1 MTKSLMVL
9 GTASNAGKSLLTA
22 GLCRIFR
29 QDGLSAAPFKAQNM
43 ALNSF
48 ITREGLEIGR
58 AQAMQAEAA
67 GIEPTS
73 DMNPILLK
81 PMTDV
86 GCQVIVDGEVYCNT
100 DAVGYY
106 AQKKEV
112 AARALAAFERLAAKH
127 DVIVLEGAGSPAEIN
142 LRDNDIVNLAM
153 ARAAGAPCLLAGD
166 IDRGGVFASIAG
178 TQLLLTEDER
188 ALLKGIVINKFR
200 GDVTLLEP
208 GLRMIEEITKIPV
221 VGVVPYMRV
230 DIDDEDSLTE
240 HLRGRSAKDEGR
252 DVAVVRLPHL
262 SNFTDFAALE
272 RMDGV
277 RVRYVERAADLGSP
291 DLIVLPGTKNTMGD
305 LRVIRENGLEAA
317 ILARNA
323 AGTPVFG
330 VCGGYQMLGEML
342 SDPCGVEGGGEMPG
356 MGLLPMRTVFSE
368 RKTRTRVS
376 GAIRPLDG
384 GPFASMS
391 GRAIEGYEIHMGE
404 TTGSAPPF
412 ADITDAVTGAAS
424 ADGAVLEN
432 VAGTYVHGVFDAL
445 VPGYDAY
452 RASQYDLL
460 ADTLRA
466 NLDMDLIYEIMN
478 KGV

>member
-1 MTKSLMVL
+1 MML
-9 GTASNAGKSLLTA
+9 GTASNAGKSLLAA

-29 QDGLSAAPFKAQNM
+29 QDGLSVAPFKAQNM

-73 DMNPILLK
+73 DMNPVLLK

-86 GCQVIVDGEVYCNT
+86 GCQVVVDGEVYCNT
-100 DAVGYY
+100 DAVGYH
-106 AQKKEV
+106 ALKQEV
-112 AARALAAFERLAAKH
+112 AARALAAYERLAAKY

-142 LRDNDIVNLAM
+142 LREGDIVNLAM

-178 TQLLLTEDER
+178 TQLLLPEDER

-330 VCGGYQMLGEML
+330 VCGGYQMLGEVL

-376 GAIRPLDG
+376 GTIRPPAAPDS
-384 GPFASMS
+384 PFAPLS

-404 TTGSAPPF
+404 TTGDAPPF
-412 ADITDAVTGAAS
+412 ADITDTVTGARGS
-424 ADGAVLEN
+424 DGAALWN

-466 NLDMDLIYEIMN
+466 SLDMDLIYEIMN